1 MALFVVKL
9 GGSAITRKDHDRAE
23 LRSALVRKVCAQ
35 LHAAQQQY
43 DVQLCIV
50 HGAGPFG
57 HVPVARH
64 GLKHG
69 FDNPGQLAGV
79 CSTQEQVQRLGLLLV
94 EQFLAAGLHPLL
106 LSAPDFTCFAGG
118 QLESLDIGAIR
129 RFMALDRRLIPILG
143 GCLVPDSQQGVA
155 VASGD
160 VLAPRLG
167 RLLGAQAVLLGSDV
181 DGVFNADPKRDSGAT
196 VIPHIAPE
204 ALEERAAGAEG
215 TVSTDVTGG
224 MAGKL
229 RSLARQLDGTPA
241 CIFDLRA
248 EGRLLRLLGGERV
261 GGTWIGA
268 KPETQPQG

>member
-1 MALFVVKL
+1 MPLYVVKL
-9 GGSAITRKDHDRAE
+9 GGSAITRKDHDCAE
-23 LRSALVRKVCAQ
+23 LHNELVANLCQQ
-35 LHAAQQQY
+35 LRAAQQRH
-43 DVQLCIV
+43 DVQLVIV

-64 GLKHG
+64 GLKTGYH
-69 FDNPGQLAGV
+69 DPSQLVGL
-79 CSTQEQVQRLGLLLV
+79 CRTQEQVQRLGLLLV

-106 LSAPDFTCFAGG
+106 LSAPDFTRFAAG
-118 QLESLDIGAIR
+118 QLHSLDIEPLR
-129 RFMALDRRLIPILG
+129 RFMGLDRRLIPILG
-143 GCLVPDSQQGVA
+143 GCLVPDSEQGIA

-167 RLLGAQAVLLGSDV
+167 RLLGAEAVLLGSDV
-181 DGVFNADPKRDSGAT
+181 DGVFSADPKRDPNARP
-196 VIPHIAPE
+196 IPHIAPE

-229 RSLARQLDGTPA
+229 RSLARQLEGTPA

-248 EGRLLRLLGGERV
+248 EGRLLQLLGGERV
-261 GGTWIGA
+261 GGTWIG
-268 KPETQPQG
+268 